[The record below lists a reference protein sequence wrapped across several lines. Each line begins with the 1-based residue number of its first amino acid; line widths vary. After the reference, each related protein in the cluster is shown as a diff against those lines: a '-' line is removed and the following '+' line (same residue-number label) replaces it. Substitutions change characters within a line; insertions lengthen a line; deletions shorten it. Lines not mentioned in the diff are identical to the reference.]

1 MNGDPILLL
10 REYDTQALQ
19 GVVDTDVET
28 PAGQLGEPMRF
39 ELSLN
44 DSAVRLLG
52 PCRCSHTLSTL
63 IYSLT

>member
-1 MNGDPILLL
+1 MNGDPILL
-10 REYDTQALQ
+10 REYDTQALAQ

-28 PAGQLGEPMRF
+28 PGAGQLGEPMRF

-44 DSAVRLLG
+44 DPAVRLLG

-63 IYSLT
+63 IY